1 MTNPAVFPKHTI
13 NNDVEGNKYD
23 VKILDNNALG
33 ICRTQ
38 EMQTK
43 CTGEIT
49 IVKFHMKL

>member
-1 MTNPAVFPKHTI
+1 MKTPTVFPIYII
-13 NNDVEGNKYD
+13 NNDVEGNKYG
-23 VKILDNNALG
+23 VEILDNNTLG